1 MQLLQQ
7 KEVESDVEK
16 AFGVVTDVSNKIG
29 PLYKKLNMPKF
40 NQEKEDLNKQIE
52 STKED
57 LLKGKKKAL
66 AEIEKAY
73 ELFCVY
79 FVGKACTQWDKVV
92 QVMHTKD
99 PWVAV
104 NGTTHKGPGLLF
116 WTALNSTSSQSSLVT
131 PLSCICTKC
140 NSMARSPNALWC
152 MPSCHVRA
160 FSMTTWLI
168 CPQSRTAPRLL
179 KTPRRV
185 MCHSTRLI

>member
-7 KEVESDVEK
+7 KEVKSDVEK

-40 NQEKEDLNKQIE
+40 NQEKEDLNKQIK
-52 STKED
+52 STKEN

-131 PLSCICTKC
+131 PLSCIHTKC
-140 NSMARSPNALWC
+140 NSMARSPNTVWC
-152 MPSCHVRA
+152 MPSFHVRA

-168 CPQSRTAPRLL
+168 CPQ
-179 KTPRRV
+179 
-185 MCHSTRLI
+185 